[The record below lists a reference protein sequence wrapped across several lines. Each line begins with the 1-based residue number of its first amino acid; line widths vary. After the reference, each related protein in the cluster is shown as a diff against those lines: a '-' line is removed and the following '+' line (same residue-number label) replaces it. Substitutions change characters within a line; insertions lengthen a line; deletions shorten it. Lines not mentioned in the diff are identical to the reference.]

1 MTTPT
6 PPDAELLPC
15 PFCGSKASV
24 EVSDQGGWKMMM
36 CTECTAQSGL
46 VDWNTRAPSPELA
59 RLQSELSAA
68 LGKLAEVR
76 EWCGKQDS
84 FEREDIPYSIAASE
98 VERILDSQPA
108 DKEDSLGG
116 DKARGE

>member
-76 EWCGKQDS
+76 EWADEATRNGG
-84 FEREDIPYSIAASE
+84 DINCMDGLD
-98 VERILDSQPA
+98 VLKILNTQPA
-108 DKEDSLGG
+108 DKGDS
-116 DKARGE
+116 DE